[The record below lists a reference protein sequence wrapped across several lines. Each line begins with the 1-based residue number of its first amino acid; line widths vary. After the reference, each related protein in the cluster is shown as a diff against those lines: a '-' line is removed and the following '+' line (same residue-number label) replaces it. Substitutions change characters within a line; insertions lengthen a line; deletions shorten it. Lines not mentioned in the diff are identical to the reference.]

1 MRERQLLRDMFDAVV
16 AVASA
21 EKAVPPKPPPP
32 TGRTV
37 VVGAPAMARAVGVS
51 WPADTPLTGL
61 VVMRYGHGA
70 GPLKRIEVAEAA
82 HPDPDLA
89 GQIAAARL
97 LDLVQGLGLEDLALC
112 LVSGGGSALLWLP
125 AAWARRRTSR
135 RGTSCSCEA
144 ARAESASTFGAA
156 LAVALRGSSPYGDSM
171 TSLFRCDALRGEEA
185 EYAHDD
191 ELHTADGCDCRLHAH

>member
-1 MRERQLLRDMFDAVV
+1 VRERQLLQDMFDAVV
-16 AVASA
+16 AAASA

-37 VVGAPAMARAVGVS
+37 VVGAAAMARAVEVS
-51 WPADTPLTGL
+51 WPADKPLTGL

-89 GQIAAARL
+89 RQVAAARI
-97 LDLVQGLGLEDLALC
+97 LDFVQGLGLEDLALC

-125 AAWARRRTSR
+125 APGRRTSR
-135 RGTSCSCEA
+135 RGTSRSCEA

-156 LAVALRGSSPYGDSM
+156 PGGRVARILALRRLDNESLSVRCPQGRGSGIRS
-171 TSLFRCDALRGEEA
+171 
-185 EYAHDD
+185 
-191 ELHTADGCDCRLHAH
+191 

>member
-1 MRERQLLRDMFDAVV
+1 VRERQLLQDMFDAVV
-16 AVASA
+16 AAASA

-89 GQIAAARL
+89 GQIAAARI

-125 AAWARRRTSR
+125 APGRAGGQA
-135 RGTSCSCEA
+135 GAGQAAFCEA
-144 ARAESASTFGAA
+144 ARAVSASTFGAA
-156 LAVALRGSSPYGDSM
+156 LAVARCGSSPYGDSM
-171 TSLFRCDALRGEEA
+171 TKSLSVRCPQGRGS
-185 EYAHDD
+185 
-191 ELHTADGCDCRLHAH
+191 GIRS

>member
-16 AVASA
+16 AAASA
-21 EKAVPPKPPPP
+21 EKAVPPNVPPPP

-37 VVGAPAMARAVGVS
+37 GVGAAAMARAVEVS
-51 WPADTPLTGL
+51 WPADKPLTGL

-89 GQIAAARL
+89 RQVAAARI

-125 AAWARRRTSR
+125 APGRAGGQAGAGQAALAKR
-135 RGTSCSCEA
+135 CELSPQA
-144 ARAESASTFGAA
+144 LLEPP

-171 TSLFRCDALRGEEA
+171 TKSLSERCPQGRGS
-185 EYAHDD
+185 
-191 ELHTADGCDCRLHAH
+191 GIRS

>member
-1 MRERQLLRDMFDAVV
+1 VRERQLLQDMFDAVV

-21 EKAVPPKPPPP
+21 EKAVPPNVPPPP

-37 VVGAPAMARAVGVS
+37 GVGAAVMARAVEVT
-51 WPADTPLTGL
+51 WPADKP
-61 VVMRYGHGA
+61 VAMRYGHGA

-89 GQIAAARL
+89 RQVAAARI

-125 AAWARRRTSR
+125 APGRAGGQAGAGQAALAKRRELSPQALL
-135 RGTSCSCEA
+135 EPP
-144 ARAESASTFGAA
+144 

-171 TSLFRCDALRGEEA
+171 TKSLSERCPQGRGS
-185 EYAHDD
+185 
-191 ELHTADGCDCRLHAH
+191 GIRS

>member
-1 MRERQLLRDMFDAVV
+1 VRERQLLPDMFDAVV

-21 EKAVPPKPPPP
+21 EKAVPPNVPPPP

-89 GQIAAARL
+89 GQIAAARI

-125 AAWARRRTSR
+125 APGRAGGQAGAGQAALAKRRELSPQALL
-135 RGTSCSCEA
+135 EPP
-144 ARAESASTFGAA
+144 

-171 TSLFRCDALRGEEA
+171 TKSLSERCPQGRGS
-185 EYAHDD
+185 
-191 ELHTADGCDCRLHAH
+191 GIRS